1 MPASPRNAAFRV
13 LASMMMLNVSRRML
27 ATSPHP
33 AAEGFRRVLRSARA
47 FSIPAPRLLF
57 RPVLHVLLVVRTV
70 YYFLLRVFICE
81 PLFKAYCRE
90 YGPNLHTGVY
100 LHWIRGRGD
109 IIVGHDVLF
118 DGKTSIT
125 FAARYCDNPTLRV
138 GDYTEIN
145 HNVTLVVGRE
155 ITIGSRCLVASGVAI
170 FDVNGH
176 PADPNAREHG
186 AAPAPEDV
194 RPVRIA
200 DNVWIGRNA
209 IVHPGVTIGEGS
221 IVSAGAVVM
230 SDLPPMSIAAG
241 NPARKI
247 GVLS

>member
-1 MPASPRNAAFRV
+1 MT
-13 LASMMMLNVSRRML
+13 LHLSRRLL
-27 ATSPHP
+27 ATSSHP

-47 FSIPAPRLLF
+47 FSLPAPRFLV
-57 RPVLHVLLVVRTV
+57 RPALNVVLVVRTV
-70 YYFLLRVFICE
+70 YYFFLRVFICE
-81 PLFKAYCRE
+81 PLFKAYCRT
-90 YGPNLHTGVY
+90 YGPNLHTDVY

-118 DGKTSIT
+118 DGKISIT

-138 GDYTEIN
+138 GNYTEIN

-155 ITIGSRCLVASGVAI
+155 ITIGDHCHIANGVTI
-170 FDVNGH
+170 FDVYGH
-176 PADPNAREHG
+176 PTDPDAREQG
-186 AAPAPEDV
+186 RAPAPEDV
-194 RPVRIA
+194 RPVRIG

-230 SDLPPMSIAAG
+230 SDLPAMSIAAG

-247 GVLS
+247 GVLG